1 MEGFFH
7 VGGYDTCRPR
17 EPPMEGHK
25 PPIAAAP
32 LANAPPRF
40 FEDPMSRK
48 PTKGYFVRGQ
58 FVATGSELDLEL
70 KRELKGSVDMSKTD
84 MKRESDRLQDL
95 GEQLLTLNN
104 SLFKK
109 LVEAEHLSEKLVIT
123 LNDTKSITN
132 FEGRRRQIQFIGK
145 LMRRQEDEDIAAIEA
160 ALEEQRKPSAEATL
174 ALHQAEQWRDR
185 LIADDDALTGWMAL
199 SPDTDVQHLRTLIRQ
214 VRKDAAGVK
223 ERPGEA
229 LRHGKA
235 FREVFQLV
243 RTALNPAAPQDEE
256 GAEEPTDE

>member
-17 EPPMEGHK
+17 EPLKRPHL
-25 PPIAAAP
+25 P
-32 LANAPPRF
+32 LLSTTEPARPLPRF
-40 FEDPMSRK
+40 FEEPMSRK

-58 FVATGSELDLEL
+58 FVAAGSELDLEL

-95 GEQLLTLNN
+95 GEQLLTLNS

-109 LVEAEHLSEKLVIT
+109 LVDAEHLPEKLVIT
-123 LNDTKSITN
+123 LDDTRRITN

-145 LMRRQEDEDIAAIEA
+145 LMRKLEDESIAAIEA

-174 ALHQAEQWRDR
+174 ALHQAEQWRDK
-185 LIADDDALTGWMAL
+185 LVADDDALTAWMAL
-199 SPDTDVQHLRTLIRQ
+199 APETDVQHLRTLIRQ
-214 VRKDAAGVK
+214 ARKDAQGVK

-235 FREVFQLV
+235 FRDIFQLV
-243 RTALNPAAPQDEE
+243 RNALNPAVAGEQEE
-256 GAEEPTDE
+256 DNTSEQP